1 MFTLIFG
8 PATGTGGEIS
18 VELAED
24 LELKYLSGRQLGDL
38 LDAKQRATAA
48 TLAAKG
54 CPTQIISM
62 DTVDEIELGQLMM
75 HFMLETI
82 ISADLMGVNTFDQP
96 AVEDG
101 KNLARQ
107 YLQQ

>member
-1 MFTLIFG
+1 
-8 PATGTGGEIS
+8 
-18 VELAED
+18 
-24 LELKYLSGRQLGDL
+24 
-38 LDAKQRATAA
+38 
-48 TLAAKG
+48 
-54 CPTQIISM
+54 
-62 DTVDEIELGQLMM
+62 LMM